1 MKKINSFGISCLK
14 INGAQ
19 LKHLD
24 PDLCSLQWLTA
35 HERLHP
41 FLAIQEQM
49 TEGSII
55 RGVCADTRPCPLGG
69 LIAANEKRRASP

>member
-35 HERLHP
+35 HECLHS
-41 FLAIQEQM
+41 FLAIQEQV
-49 TEGSII
+49 TEAPSSSEHVQTQGPAPWGPHS
-55 RGVCADTRPCPLGG
+55 
-69 LIAANEKRRASP
+69 SQ

>member
-35 HERLHP
+35 HEHLHP
-41 FLAIQEQM
+41 FLAIQEQV

-55 RGVCADTRPCPLGG
+55 LGCVQTQG
-69 LIAANEKRRASP
+69 PAPWGPHSSQ